1 MPSAAQEESMRKLCS
16 MLGYDMKY
24 YQSAE
29 TTATIKF
36 IGQTTSGGFLKLDDT
51 NTLEQLELPRF
62 TPLKDA
68 TGQIVYTTT
77 QAYAFTATNTI
88 NEIPCIEGDV
98 VQCSANSSN
107 IISITNLTDNF
118 RYYLPETQIAENGI
132 FIFNIANGKQN
143 EEPWTKVN
151 NLNTQV
157 LGSHVFKFGFD
168 SKEMRPYIQF
178 PEDIATII
186 EDGLLIYFTRTS
198 GVNGNIKVGTLS
210 TLEGPTITINNNTIT
225 VSSELFSVTNKNAAT
240 NGTNA
245 ETLTNA
251 YNNYKKTIGT
261 FDTLV
266 TCRDYMNKIYQLYD
280 ENNNPLVSNIIV
292 SDIRDDINRAY
303 QLCSFNEFGISYTDY
318 SLKEDATTDKISN
331 FDLVFYPFK
340 TVYGL
345 NTEKE
350 YKGS

>member
-1 MPSAAQEESMRKLCS
+1 
-16 MLGYDMKY
+16 
-24 YQSAE
+24 
-29 TTATIKF
+29 
-36 IGQTTSGGFLKLDDT
+36 
-51 NTLEQLELPRF
+51 
-62 TPLKDA
+62 
-68 TGQIVYTTT
+68 
-77 QAYAFTATNTI
+77 
-88 NEIPCIEGDV
+88 
-98 VQCSANSSN
+98 
-107 IISITNLTDNF
+107 
-118 RYYLPETQIAENGI
+118 
-132 FIFNIANGKQN
+132 
-143 EEPWTKVN
+143 
-151 NLNTQV
+151 
-157 LGSHVFKFGFD
+157 
-168 SKEMRPYIQF
+168 MRPYIQF

-186 EDGLLIYFTRTS
+186 EDGLLIYFTRTN

-210 TLEGPTITINNNTIT
+210 TLEGPTIAINDTTIT

-318 SLKEDATTDKISN
+318 SLKEDGTTDKISN

-350 YKGS
+350 YKGSFEYSSENLNLIELGIDKNKTLSHKITLPKDKEIACIKNYLKLNAKITTIYKVNAVEQKDILESIYKSIYKTFNARQLDFGEDIPFDTILTCIENADTRIKNVSLEEPEIETKICLADGSIGDEDSYTKLAIRNIEYI